1 MKKDL
6 QKSDIFLYFFTN
18 YVILN
23 LWGDIMKTIKEME
36 NNLRSYKY
44 IHFISFKDFYKYF
57 KSYDYNY
64 SITKAKKMY
73 NYLSR

>member
-1 MKKDL
+1 
-6 QKSDIFLYFFTN
+6 
-18 YVILN
+18 
-23 LWGDIMKTIKEME
+23 MKTIKEME
-36 NNLRSYKY
+36 NNLRNYKY